1 MAIKMK
7 VSIISVTYNSQMEI
21 ANMIDSVFRSCKK
34 NSFEIIISDNSPNSE
49 TENVIKEFQRKHK
62 NIIYI
67 KNHENLGFSK
77 GNNKGVEKSSGE
89 YVLFLNPDMV
99 LEEDAVDGVVDF
111 LEQTNDAGAA
121 TCAVFLP
128 GEKLDDSCHRGFPT
142 PWNSFSYFFGLS
154 KLFPKLKIFAGYN
167 MTYLNFSKTHEIDS
181 LAGSFMMIPRKVGES
196 LNWWDEDY
204 FFYGED
210 IDFCYRI
217 KKLGYKIY
225 FIPQYRALHYKG
237 VSSGIKK
244 ISKDKTT
251 ATLETKLWATNQRF
265 KAMEIFYTKHYVKKY
280 PSLITKI
287 VLWGIALKQRKAV
300 YEIKNGK

>member
-1 MAIKMK
+1 MGMNPK

-21 ANMIDSVFRSCKK
+21 ANMIESVFRSCKK
-34 NSFEIIISDNSPNSE
+34 YSYEIIISDNSPNSE
-49 TENVIKEFQRKHK
+49 TEQVIRDFQKKHK
-62 NIIYI
+62 NIRYI
-67 KNHENLGFSK
+67 KNHENIGFSK
-77 GNNKGVEKSSGE
+77 GNNIGVKKSSGE

-99 LEEDAVDGVVDF
+99 LEGEVIDGIVGF
-111 LEQTNDAGAA
+111 LDQTDDAGAA

-128 GEKLDDSCHRGFPT
+128 SGELDDSCHRGFPT
-142 PWNSFSYFFGLS
+142 PWNSFSYFLGLS
-154 KLFPKLKIFAGYN
+154 KIFPKLKMFAGYN
-167 MTYLNFSKTHEIDS
+167 MTYLNLSKTHEIDS
-181 LAGSFMMIPRKVGES
+181 LAGSFMMIPRKVGDR

-225 FIPQYRALHYKG
+225 FVPAYKAMHLKG

-251 ATLETKLWATNQRF
+251 ATVDTKLWATNQRF
-265 KAMEIFYTKHYVKKY
+265 KAMEIFYTKHYMEKY
-280 PSLITKI
+280 PSILTKI
-287 VLWGIALKQRKAV
+287 VLWGIALKQKKAV
-300 YEIKNGK
+300 HEIKNGK